1 MRTFLY
7 LISALSVIGLAF
19 WAYRE
24 NYETQS
30 AIAQSE
36 QLQDDIARARA
47 RLNML
52 RAEWAYLN
60 RPDRLRDLAE
70 INFPDLHL
78 QPLDP
83 SQFGKVAQVRF
94 PPAPAPEAEVV
105 FNNPVDVS
113 SLGPAPDQS
122 GADDSTEGAE

>member
-7 LISALSVIGLAF
+7 LASALCVIGLAF

-30 AIAQSE
+30 AISRSE
-36 QLQDDIARARA
+36 QLQGRIAEARTQ
-47 RLNML
+47 LNML

-60 RPDRLRDLAE
+60 RPDRLRELAE
-70 INFPDLHL
+70 INFPDLEL

-83 SQFGKVAQVRF
+83 QQFGKITQVRF
-94 PPAPAPEAEVV
+94 PPLPAPEVI

-113 SLGPAPDQS
+113 SLGPAADQLAA
-122 GADDSTEGAE
+122 GDDRP